1 VTEAEFNCLPP
12 RLQEQVKR
20 AATHNNSS
28 GAAWNMYYHT
38 PAPNRYKRVGALS
51 AFLFVQYPH
60 LCCVDWLRDK
70 YYFEGLSKKDNYS
83 LQRLGFRAPNVFVLS
98 LAS

>member
-1 VTEAEFNCLPP
+1 
-12 RLQEQVKR
+12 
-20 AATHNNSS
+20 
-28 GAAWNMYYHT
+28 MYYHT

-51 AFLFVQYPH
+51 AFLFMQYPH
-60 LCCVDWLRDK
+60 PCCVDWLRDK

-83 LQRLGFRAPNVFVLS
+83 LQRLGFKAPNVFVLS